1 MIMETEIKNVF
12 VSHFHEDEDSI
23 KNLKSLLGDKYELH
37 NYSVT
42 SEKFNNA
49 KNDDYIKSL
58 LRPLINKAG
67 TFICLIGPNTHDSDW
82 VDWEVREAARL
93 HKPIIGIFLRGA
105 SDADLPDAVN
115 ELADTIVGWNEGRI
129 VDAIKNGQ
137 TYFEKADGSQ
147 RDEID
152 GNRTTC

>member
-1 MIMETEIKNVF
+1 MGTEIKNVF
-12 VSHFHEDEDSI
+12 VSHYHEDEDSI
-23 KNLKSLLGDKYELH
+23 KNLKTLLGDKYELH

-58 LRPLINKAG
+58 LRPLINKAR

-93 HKPIIGIFLRGA
+93 NKP
-105 SDADLPDAVN
+105 
-115 ELADTIVGWNEGRI
+115 VGWNEGRI

-137 TYFEKADGSQ
+137 SYFEKADGSP
-147 RDEID
+147 RNEID

>member
-1 MIMETEIKNVF
+1 MGKEIKNVF
-12 VSHFHEDEDSI
+12 LSHYHKDEDSI
-23 KNLKSLLGDKYELH
+23 KNLKSLLGDKYDLR

-49 KNDDYIKSL
+49 KSDDYIKSL
-58 LRPLINKAG
+58 LRPLIKQAG

-93 HKPIIGIFLRGA
+93 NKPIIGIFLRGA
-105 SDADLPDAVN
+105 LDADLPDAVN
-115 ELADTIVGWNEGRI
+115 ELADTIVGWNEDRI
-129 VDAIKNGQ
+129 VNAIKNGQ
-137 TYFEKADGSQ
+137 TYFEKADGSP
-147 RDEID
+147 RNEID

>member
-1 MIMETEIKNVF
+1 MTVI
-12 VSHFHEDEDSI
+12 
-23 KNLKSLLGDKYELH
+23 G
-37 NYSVT
+37 
-42 SEKFNNA
+42 
-49 KNDDYIKSL
+49 
-58 LRPLINKAG
+58 
-67 TFICLIGPNTHDSDW
+67 LIGKSDW

-115 ELADTIVGWNEGRI
+115 ELADTIVGWNEDRI

-137 TYFEKADGSQ
+137 TYFEKADGSP

>member
-1 MIMETEIKNVF
+1 MGTEIKNVF
-12 VSHFHEDEDSI
+12 VSHYHEDEDSI
-23 KNLKSLLGDKYELH
+23 KNLKRLLGAKYDLR

-49 KNDDYIKSL
+49 KSDDYIKSL
-58 LRPLINKAG
+58 LRPLIKQAG

-93 HKPIIGIFLRGA
+93 NKPIIGIFLRGA
-105 SDADLPDAVN
+105 SNADLPDAVY
-115 ELADTIVGWNEGRI
+115 ELADTIVGWNEDRI

-137 TYFEKADGSQ
+137 TYFEKADGSP
-147 RDEID
+147 RNEID

>member
-1 MIMETEIKNVF
+1 MIMGTEIKNVF

-23 KNLKSLLGDKYELH
+23 KSLKSLLGDKYELH

-49 KNDDYIKSL
+49 KSDDYIKSL

-115 ELADTIVGWNEGRI
+115 ELADTIVGWNEDRI

-137 TYFEKADGSQ
+137 TYFEKADGSP
-147 RDEID
+147 RNEID

>member
-1 MIMETEIKNVF
+1 MGTEIKNVF
-12 VSHFHEDEDSI
+12 VSHYHEYEDSI
-23 KNLKSLLGDKYELH
+23 KNLKRLLGAKYDLR

-49 KNDDYIKSL
+49 KSDDYIKSL
-58 LRPLINKAG
+58 LRPLIKQAG

-93 HKPIIGIFLRGA
+93 NKPIIGIFLRGA
-105 SDADLPDAVN
+105 SNADLPDAVY
-115 ELADTIVGWNEGRI
+115 ELADTIVGWNEDRI

-137 TYFEKADGSQ
+137 TYFEKADGSP
-147 RDEID
+147 RNEID